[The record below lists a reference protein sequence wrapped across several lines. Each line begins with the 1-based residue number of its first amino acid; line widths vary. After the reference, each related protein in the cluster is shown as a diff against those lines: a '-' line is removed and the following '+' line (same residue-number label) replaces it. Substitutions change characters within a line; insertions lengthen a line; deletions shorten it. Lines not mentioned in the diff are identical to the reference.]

1 MKRCID
7 GRDYK
12 LVDIESRIFTGA
24 RFVSGVDS
32 VPEIVT
38 DNMIINSPED
48 LVSAGIIKSCT
59 ATKFYNPIRTTITI
73 GKGLISNSS
82 TGVPTKE
89 KYTHLYLDDNKL
101 SYNTTSGLF
110 GFKVRVFK
118 GTDEFNELQDLL
130 KSKKGV
136 ANFID
141 KLILA
146 HAPIVEV
153 RELIN
158 DTRILYHIR
167 GVNTEKKRL
176 RNKLDL

>member
-7 GRDYK
+7 GREYA

-24 RFVSGVDS
+24 RFVSDVDS

-38 DNMIINSPED
+38 DSMIMNSPED

-73 GKGLISNSS
+73 GKGVASNSS
-82 TGVPTKE
+82 TSVVTKE
-89 KYTHLYLDDNKL
+89 KYIYLFLDDNKS

-118 GTDEFNELQDLL
+118 GVDEFNELQELL
-130 KSKKGV
+130 KLGKNV

-146 HAPIVEV
+146 HAPLVEV
-153 RELIN
+153 REQIN